1 MRTKFPNCGWITP
14 AAWKEPKPSFWE
26 RVFIRRYIIT
36 IISARTHTH
45 KINNIWMHLANDF
58 NELYNAVGYTIRWS
72 ERLKVVPVLFRSN
85 PMHCTIFY
93 FMFFH
98 AQSSAQQLHFNSLAI
113 PIEIPRQSKNRKTSE
128 RALFDCLQLMRSAI
142 AKKTFIIN
150 PWLFVGFDR
159 IFLGSAF
166 KP

>member
-36 IISARTHTH
+36 IISAHTHT
-45 KINNIWMHLANDF
+45 INNIWMHLANDY

-72 ERLKVVPVLFRSN
+72 EWSVPLLFRSN

-93 FMFFH
+93 FKFFH
-98 AQSSAQQLHFNSLAI
+98 AQSSAQQLHSNFLVI
-113 PIEIPRQSKNRKTSE
+113 PIEIPTQSKNRKTSE

-142 AKKTFIIN
+142 AKKLSLLTR
-150 PWLFVGFDR
+150 GFCWFR
-159 IFLGSAF
+159 SHIFR
-166 KP
+166 

>member
-36 IISARTHTH
+36 IISAHTHTQSTTYECTWLMV
-45 KINNIWMHLANDF
+45 ITSYIMLLAI
-58 NELYNAVGYTIRWS
+58 LYVEVSGPY
-72 ERLKVVPVLFRSN
+72 LLFRSN

-93 FMFFH
+93 FKFFH
-98 AQSSAQQLHFNSLAI
+98 AQSSALQLHSNFLVI
-113 PIEIPRQSKNRKTSE
+113 PIEIPTQSKNRKTSE

-142 AKKTFIIN
+142 AKKKFIIN
-150 PWLFVGFDR
+150 PWLLLVSIAYF
-159 IFLGSAF
+159 
-166 KP
+166 